1 MSMARK
7 GDTIQCKRCGTDV
20 VVAGPNTR
28 YCAECRQIIS
38 REWPSAHD
46 RQYYAQRRKIRE
58 AMAKKSPLSEDA
70 KAAKEAGMTYGKWRA
85 AQLTAVNNPPAAKN
99 KRRKK

>member
-28 YCAECRQIIS
+28 YCAECRRTIS
-38 REWPSAHD
+38 REWSAQY
-46 RQYYAQRRKIRE
+46 RQDYAQRRKIRE
-58 AMAKKSPLSEDA
+58 AMAKKLLLSEDA
-70 KAAKEAGMTYGKWRA
+70 KAANEAGMTYGKWRA
-85 AQLTAVNNPPAAKN
+85 AQLAATNNPPAAKN
-99 KRRKK
+99 KRRKS